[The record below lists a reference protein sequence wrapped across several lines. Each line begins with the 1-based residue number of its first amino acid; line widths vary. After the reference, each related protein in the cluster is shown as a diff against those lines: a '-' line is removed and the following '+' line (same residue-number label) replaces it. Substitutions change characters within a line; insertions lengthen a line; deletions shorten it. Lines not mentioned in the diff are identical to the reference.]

1 MRSGAAWRGARLAEC
16 GWPGVT
22 LKDSDPQRAKARVE
36 SYARRLVTFFW
47 FRQKK
52 VTKEKATPL
61 IPETP
66 EIEPAGWASKNS
78 PRFCNAD

>member
-1 MRSGAAWRGARLAEC
+1 MIRLKAARFAISSALRGADR
-16 GWPGVT
+16 WPGV
-22 LKDSDPQRAKARVE
+22 
-36 SYARRLVTFFW
+36 ARRLVTFFW

-66 EIEPAGWASKNS
+66 KPRKLSLLGWL
-78 PRFCNAD
+78 RFAY